1 MKVGH
6 VFTVEP
12 VLAEANAEATK
23 WPDGWT
29 YATIDGSWTAQFEH
43 TPGPTDPRRSPK
55 PPPVFSEGIRSPRI
69 FFSRDGNQ
77 TTHSRFF
84 SGQNFRALV
93 NKVAIG
99 RS

>member
-43 TPGPTDPRRSPK
+43 TPGPTDPHRSPK
-55 PPPVFSEGIRSPRI
+55 PPPVFSEGSRSSRI
-69 FFSRDGNQ
+69 FFSAMRMRQRILD
-77 TTHSRFF
+77 FF
-84 SGQNFRALV
+84 W
-93 NKVAIG
+93 
-99 RS
+99 RSKFPCSCQ